1 MLLNLNLIYM
11 KKIALLLA
19 FFAIGLQVLVA
30 QTKEISGK
38 VTSADDGSS
47 LPGVSVS
54 IKGTTLGTITD
65 MDGSF
70 RLKIPQDAK
79 TLVFSFVGMST
90 LEVAVGNQI
99 SFNVQL
105 KSETI
110 GVDEVI
116 VTAMGIAR
124 DKKALGY
131 SVSEFSSEALEN
143 VQVLDASTA
152 LQGKVAGVSISPSS
166 GAPGASTRVLVRG
179 VSSLTGSNQP
189 LYIIDGVPVNNEYSN
204 ANSTSAATNATRT
217 IDFGNA
223 ASDINPD
230 DIESISVLKGAAA
243 TSLYGSRAANGV
255 IMIKTKGGQKNKD
268 LQVSFSSAFAF
279 NEVGR
284 LPYYQKQFGQGWSNH
299 FAFEENG
306 SWGPLMDGKQ
316 RLIGNIVDNSQQLAP
331 FKYMENS
338 LTDFYELGYTTDNS
352 VSLSGGGELMGYL
365 LSFTNAKSDGII
377 PGESDVLDR
386 NSFLF
391 KANGGTEKTKVDF
404 SANYSHKK
412 LSAQA
417 TGQGDDAGG
426 GKTIFQEILQNPI
439 NHYLPQ
445 YRNYKDKFNNLDN
458 YFNRYAQNPYWIIN
472 QNGNEFKQDRFIAS
486 TNISR
491 ELSKGL
497 KLAWKGG
504 MDTYSNMY
512 KDWGAVAK
520 INDGTPNESANDV
533 FGMVKEEAVSVKQ
546 LDSDLILTY
555 DGSFSVGGENKI
567 DFNVLL
573 GNNINER
580 TRKRETII
588 SKGLV
593 VPEYYNV
600 SNISGSA
607 EVTTFESRRRLV
619 GAYAQADFSYNNYL
633 YLQLNARN
641 DWSSTLPKGNNSFFY
656 PGVNL
661 GFVFTDLM
669 EKNSVLSFGKLR
681 TSYAFAGN
689 DADPYQIDPYYTAGV
704 IRAGGYGQSNY
715 PVGGVP
721 AFEKGAVL
729 GNPNLKPELTK
740 EFEIGA
746 DLRFFNNRFGIDAA
760 YYKKTTT
767 NLIML
772 ANIAASSGYLSQTT
786 NLGQITNTGFEL
798 LLNATPVKIG
808 DFKWDLTY
816 NFTKANT
823 ILDELSE
830 ELGISEYIIN
840 SAYEAEFVA
849 IPGEQLGQFRI
860 PGYQYSPDGKM
871 VVGDNGL
878 PLEGDPILVG
888 SSVPDY
894 NMSLTNTLS
903 YKGLK
908 LAVLLDYQ
916 KGGHMYSYTSSIT
929 YWSGNNEQSTIND
942 RHPWIIPNSVQK
954 VTDSNGNVSYIE
966 NDVPI
971 IDNWHEYY
979 SSNTNKPIESERIIE
994 KTFFRVREMSLSYN
1008 MNKSLIEKIGLGSA
1022 SVSLYGRN
1030 LLLWTPADN
1039 SFIDPETS
1047 TYGNDLVGMFGE
1059 FGGAP
1064 SVRTYGL
1071 KLNLSF

>member
-1 MLLNLNLIYM
+1 M

-54 IKGTTLGTITD
+54 VKGTTLGTITD
-65 MDGSF
+65 MDGAF

-90 LEVAVGNQI
+90 LEVTIGNQI

-426 GKTIFQEILQNPI
+426 GKTIFQEILQNPV

-607 EVTTFESRRRLV
+607 EVTTFESKRRLV

-641 DWSSTLPKGNNSFFY
+641 DWSSTLPEGNNSFFY

-689 DADPYQIDPYYTAGV
+689 DADPYQIDPFYTAGV
-704 IRAGGYGQSNY
+704 IRAGGYGQTNY

-767 NLIML
+767 DLIML
-772 ANIAASSGYLSQTT
+772 ADIAASSGYLRQTT
-786 NLGQITNTGFEL
+786 NLGQITNTGFEFM
-798 LLNATPVKIG
+798 LNATPVKIG

-860 PGYQYSPDGKM
+860 PGYQYSPDGKI

-954 VTDSNGNVSYIE
+954 VTDNNGNVTYIE

-1008 MNKSLIEKIGLGSA
+1008 MNKSLIQKIGLGSA

>member
-1 MLLNLNLIYM
+1 M

-19 FFAIGLQVLVA
+19 FFAIGLQVLMA

-38 VTSADDGSS
+38 VTSADDGGS

-54 IKGTTLGTITD
+54 VKGTTLGTITD
-65 MDGSF
+65 MDGLF
-70 RLKIPQDAK
+70 RLKVPQDAK
-79 TLVFSFVGMST
+79 TLVFSFVGMT
-90 LEVAVGNQI
+90 TQEVAINNQAL
-99 SFNVQL
+99 FNVQL

-110 GVDEVI
+110 GVDEVV

-131 SVSEFSSEALEN
+131 SVSEFNSESLEN

-189 LYIIDGVPVNNEYSN
+189 LYVIDGVPVNNEYAN
-204 ANSTSAATNATRT
+204 ANSTSAATSATRT
-217 IDFGNA
+217 VDFGNA

-230 DIESISVLKGAAA
+230 DIESISILKGAAA

-255 IMIKTKGGQKNKD
+255 ILIKTKTGKKGKD
-268 LQVSFSSAFAF
+268 LLVNFASSYSLM
-279 NEVGR
+279 EVGR
-284 LPYYQKQFGQGWSNH
+284 LPYYQEKFGQGWANH

-306 SWGPLMDGKQ
+306 SWGPLLDGKD

-331 FKYMENS
+331 FRYMPNS
-338 LTDFYELGYTTDNS
+338 LTDFYDTGFTADNSISLSSGTDN
-352 VSLSGGGELMGYL
+352 MGYL

-377 PGESDVLDR
+377 PGDADVLDR
-386 NSFLF
+386 NSVLF
-391 KANGGTEKTKVDF
+391 KANGGTEKTKIDF
-404 SANYSHKK
+404 SANYSNKK
-412 LSAQA
+412 LSAVA

-439 NHYLPQ
+439 NHYIPQ
-445 YRNYKDKFNNLDN
+445 YRDYNNKFNNLDN

-472 QNGNEFKQDRFIAS
+472 QNGNEFKQDRLIAS

-491 ELSKGL
+491 VLGKGL

-504 MDTYSNMY
+504 MDTYSSMY

-520 INDGTPNESANDV
+520 INDGTPNASANDV
-533 FGMVKEEAVSVKQ
+533 FGMVKEEAKTVKQ

-555 DGSFSVGGENKI
+555 DGSFSVGGDNKVE
-567 DFNVLL
+567 FNILL

-580 TRKRETII
+580 TSKRLTTV

-607 EVTTFESRRRLV
+607 EVSTFEYKRRLV
-619 GAYAQADFSYNNYL
+619 GAYAQADFTYNNYL
-633 YLQLNARN
+633 FLQLNARN
-641 DWSSTLPKGNNSFFY
+641 DWSSTLPLGNNTFFY

-669 EKNSVLSFGKLR
+669 EKNPILTFGKLR
-681 TSYAFAGN
+681 ASYAYAGN
-689 DADPYQIDPYYTAGV
+689 DADPYQIDPYYTAAV
-704 IRAGGYGQSNY
+704 IRAGGYGVTNY
-715 PVGGVP
+715 PVAGIP
-721 AFEKGAVL
+721 AYEKGSVL
-729 GNPNLKPELTK
+729 GNPNLKPEISK

-767 NLIML
+767 DLIMT
-772 ANIAASSGYLSQTT
+772 ATIAASSGYLYQTS
-786 NLGQITNTGFEL
+786 NLGQISNSGIEL
-798 LLNATPVKIG
+798 QLTATPVKVG

-816 NFTKANT
+816 TFTKANT

-840 SAYEAEFVA
+840 SAYETEFVA

-860 PGYQYSPDGKM
+860 PGYQYSPDGKI
-871 VVGDNGL
+871 VVGDTGL
-878 PLEGDPILVG
+878 PLEGDQILAG

-903 YKGLK
+903 YKGFK
-908 LAVLLDYQ
+908 LACLLDYQ
-916 KGGHMYSYTSSIT
+916 KGGWMYSYTSNIT
-929 YWSGNNEQSTIND
+929 FWSGNNEQSVVND
-942 RHPWIIPNSVQK
+942 RRPYVVPNSVQQ
-954 VTDSNGNVSYIE
+954 VTDGNGNVTYVE
-966 NDVPI
+966 NSTPVGD
-971 IDNWHEYY
+971 DWSEYY
-979 SSNTNKPIESERIIE
+979 SSNTNKPIEANRLVE
-994 KTFFRVREMSLSYN
+994 KTYFRVRELALSYN
-1008 MNKSLIEKIGLGSA
+1008 MKKSFTEKIGLASA

-1030 LLLWTPADN
+1030 LLLWTPAGN

-1071 KLNLSF
+1071 KLNVSF

>member
-1 MLLNLNLIYM
+1 M

-38 VTSADDGSS
+38 VTSADDGGS

-54 IKGTTLGTITD
+54 VKGTTVGTITD
-65 MDGSF
+65 MDGMF
-70 RLKIPQDAK
+70 RLKVPQDARS
-79 TLVFSFVGMST
+79 LVFSFVGMST
-90 LEVAVGNQI
+90 QEVAI
-99 SFNVQL
+99 ESKTSFTIQL
-105 KSETI
+105 KPESI
-110 GVDEVI
+110 GVDEVV

-131 SVSEFSSEALEN
+131 AVSEFNRESLEN

-189 LYIIDGVPVNNEYSN
+189 LYVIDGVPVNNEYAN
-204 ANSTSAATNATRT
+204 GNSTSAATSATRT
-217 IDFGNA
+217 VDFGNA

-255 IMIKTKGGQKNKD
+255 ILIKTKTGKKGKD
-268 LQVSFSSAFAF
+268 LLVNFASSYSLM
-279 NEVGR
+279 EVGR
-284 LPYYQKQFGQGWSNH
+284 LPYYQKQFGQGWANH

-306 SWGPLMDGKQ
+306 SWGPVLDGKD
-316 RLIGNIVDNSQQLAP
+316 RLIGNIVDNSQQIAP
-331 FKYMENS
+331 FKYMPNS
-338 LTDFYELGYTTDNS
+338 LTDFYDTGFTADNS
-352 VSLSGGGELMGYL
+352 ISLSSGTENMAYL

-377 PGESDVLDR
+377 PGNADVLDR
-386 NSFLF
+386 NSVLF
-391 KANGGTEKTKVDF
+391 KANGGTEKTKIDF
-404 SANYSHKK
+404 SANYSNKK
-412 LSAQA
+412 LSAVA

-439 NHYLPQ
+439 NHYIPQ
-445 YRNYKDKFNNLDN
+445 YRDYRNKFNNLDN

-472 QNGNEFKQDRFIAS
+472 QNGNEFKQDRLIAS

-491 ELSKGL
+491 ILAKGL
-497 KLAWKGG
+497 KLSWKGG
-504 MDTYSNMY
+504 IDTYSNMY
-512 KDWGAVAK
+512 KDWGAVAT
-520 INDGTPNESANDV
+520 INDGTPNASANDV
-533 FGMVKEEAVSVKQ
+533 FGMVKEEAKSVKQ

-555 DGSFSVGGENKI
+555 DGKFSLGGENKI
-567 DFNVLL
+567 DFNILL
-573 GNNINER
+573 GNNLNER
-580 TRKRETII
+580 TSKRLTTV

-593 VPEYYNV
+593 VPDYYNV

-607 EVTTFESRRRLV
+607 EVSTFEYKRRLV
-619 GAYAQADFSYNNYL
+619 GTYAQADFSYNNYL
-633 YLQLNARN
+633 FLQLNARN
-641 DWSSTLPKGNNSFFY
+641 DWSSTLPKGNNTFFY

-661 GFVFTDLM
+661 GFVFTDLI
-669 EKNSVLSFGKLR
+669 EKNSILSFGKLR

-689 DADPYQIDPYYTAGV
+689 DADPYQIDPYYTAAV
-704 IRAGGYGQSNY
+704 IRAGGYGVTNY
-715 PVGGVP
+715 PVGGI
-721 AFEKGAVL
+721 AAYEKGSVL
-729 GNPNLKPELTK
+729 GNPNLKPEISK

-760 YYKKTTT
+760 YYKKVTTD
-767 NLIML
+767 LIMQ
-772 ANIAASSGYLSQTT
+772 ATIAASSGYLFQTT
-786 NLGQITNTGFEL
+786 NLGQISNSGFEL
-798 LLNATPVKIG
+798 QVNATPVKVG
-808 DFKWDLTY
+808 NLKWDLTY
-816 NFTKANT
+816 TFTKANT

-840 SAYEAEFVA
+840 SAYETEFVA
-849 IPGEQLGQFRI
+849 IPGKQLGQFRI
-860 PGYQYSPDGKM
+860 PGYQYSPDGKII
-871 VVGDNGL
+871 VGDTGL
-878 PLEGDPILVG
+878 PLEGDPIFAG

-903 YKGLK
+903 YKGFK
-908 LAVLLDYQ
+908 LACLLDYQ
-916 KGGHMYSYTSSIT
+916 KGGHMYSYTSNIT
-929 YWSGNNEQSTIND
+929 FWSGNNEQSTVND
-942 RHPWIIPNSVQK
+942 RRPYVIPNTVQQ
-954 VTDSNGNVSYIE
+954 VSDGNGNVTYVE
-966 NDVPI
+966 NSTPVGD
-971 IDNWHEYY
+971 DWSEYY
-979 SSNTNKPIESERIIE
+979 SSNTNKPIEANRLIE
-994 KTFFRVREMSLSYN
+994 KTYFRIRELALSYN
-1008 MNKSLIEKIGLGSA
+1008 MNKSITEKLGLATA

-1030 LLLWTPADN
+1030 LLLWTPAGN
-1039 SFIDPETS
+1039 SFVDPETS

-1071 KLNLSF
+1071 KLNVSF

>member
-1 MLLNLNLIYM
+1 M

-19 FFAIGLQVLVA
+19 FFAIGLHVLMA
-30 QTKEISGK
+30 QTKEITGK
-38 VTSADDGSS
+38 VTSADDGGAI
-47 LPGVSVS
+47 PGVSVS

-65 MDGSF
+65 MDGAY
-70 RLKIPQDAK
+70 RLKVPQDSK
-79 TLVFSFVGMST
+79 VLVFSFVGMST
-90 LEVAVGNQI
+90 LEVTIGTQTSINA
-99 SFNVQL
+99 QL
-105 KSETI
+105 KSDNI
-110 GVDEVI
+110 AVDEVV
-116 VTAMGIAR
+116 VTAMGISR

-131 SVSEFSSEALEN
+131 SVSEFNKESLEN

-166 GAPGASTRVLVRG
+166 GAPGASVRVNVRG
-179 VSSLTGSNQP
+179 ISSLTGSNQP
-189 LYIIDGVPVNNEYSN
+189 LYIIDGVPVNNEYSS
-204 ANSTSAATNATRT
+204 ANSTAAATSATRT
-217 IDFGNA
+217 VDFGNA

-255 IMIKTKGGQKNKD
+255 IMIKTKSGQKGKGLLVN
-268 LQVSFSSAFAF
+268 FSSSYSLM
-279 NEVGR
+279 EVGR

-306 SWGPLMDGKQ
+306 SWGPMMDGRE

-338 LTDFYELGYTTDNS
+338 LTDFFDYGYTTDNS
-352 VSLSGGGELMGYL
+352 ISLSSGTDNMSYL
-365 LSFTNAKSDGII
+365 LSFTNAKSDGIV
-377 PGESDVLDR
+377 PGDADVLDR

-391 KANGGTEKTKVDF
+391 KANGGTEKTKIDF
-404 SANYSHKK
+404 SANYTNKK
-412 LSAQA
+412 LSAVA

-426 GKTIFQEILQNPI
+426 GKTIFQEILQNPV
-439 NHYLPQ
+439 NHYIPQ
-445 YRNYKDKFNNLDN
+445 YRDYMDKFNNLDN

-472 QNGNEFKQDRFIAS
+472 QNGNELKQDRLIAS

-491 ELSKGL
+491 ELYKGL
-497 KLAWKGG
+497 NLKWKGG

-512 KDWGAVAK
+512 KDWGAVAT
-520 INDGTPNESANDV
+520 INDNTPNSSGNDV
-533 FGMVKEEAVSVKQ
+533 FGMVKEEARTVKQ

-555 DGSFSVGGENKI
+555 EGNFSTGGDNTI
-567 DFNVLL
+567 DYSILL

-580 TRKRETII
+580 TSKRVTTI

-607 EVTTFESRRRLV
+607 EVSTFESKRRLI

-633 YLQLNARN
+633 FLQVNARN
-641 DWSSTLPKGNNSFFY
+641 DWSSTLPVGNNSFFY

-669 EKNSVLSFGKLR
+669 EKSPILTFGKLR

-689 DADPYQIDPYYTAGV
+689 DAAPYQIDAVYNAAILDAG
-704 IRAGGYGQSNY
+704 RYGQIRY
-715 PVGGVP
+715 PVAGIP
-721 AFEKGAVL
+721 AYEKGGVL
-729 GNPNLKPELTK
+729 GNPNLKPEITK

-746 DLRFFNNRFGIDAA
+746 DLRFFDSRVGIDAA
-760 YYKKTTT
+760 YYKKVTTD
-767 NLIML
+767 LIMT
-772 ANIAASSGYLSQTT
+772 ASIAASSGYLLQTT
-786 NLGQITNTGFEL
+786 NLGQITNSGFEL
-798 LLNATPVKIG
+798 QLSATPVKIG
-808 DFKWDLTY
+808 DFKWDLIYT
-816 NFTKANT
+816 FTKANSV
-823 ILDELSE
+823 LDELSE

-860 PGYQYSPDGKM
+860 PGYKYTEDGK
-871 VVGDNGL
+871 VIVGDNGL
-878 PLEGDPILVG
+878 PLEGDKIFAG
-888 SSVPDY
+888 SSVADY

-903 YKGLK
+903 FKGFK
-908 LAVLLDYQ
+908 LACLLDYQ

-929 YWSGNNEQSTIND
+929 YWSGNNEQSTVND
-942 RHPWIIPNSVQK
+942 RRPYVIPNTVQQ
-954 VTDSNGNVSYIE
+954 VGTDATGKPIYME
-966 NDVPI
+966 NSTPVGD
-971 IDNWHEYY
+971 DWSEYY

-994 KTFFRVREMSLSYN
+994 KTYFRVRELSLSYN
-1008 MNKSLIEKIGLGSA
+1008 MNKSLVGKFGLAGA
-1022 SVSLYGRN
+1022 SLSLYGRN

-1047 TYGNDLVGMFGE
+1047 TYGNDLEGMFGE

-1071 KLNLSF
+1071 KLNVSF

>member
-1 MLLNLNLIYM
+1 M

-30 QTKEISGK
+30 QTKEISGT
-38 VTSADDGSS
+38 VTSADDGGS

-54 IKGTTLGTITD
+54 VKGTTLGTITD
-65 MDGSF
+65 MDGAF
-70 RLKIPQDAK
+70 KLKVPQDAK

-90 LEVAVGNQI
+90 QEVVVGNQT
-99 SFNVQL
+99 SFNIQL

-131 SVSEFSSEALEN
+131 SVSEFNSEALEN

-152 LQGKVAGVSISPSS
+152 LQGKVAGVSISSSS

-268 LQVSFSSAFAF
+268 LQVSFSSAYAF

-306 SWGPLMDGKQ
+306 SWGPMMDGKQ

-377 PGESDVLDR
+377 PGETDVLDR

-426 GKTIFQEILQNPI
+426 GKTIFQEILQNPV

-607 EVTTFESRRRLV
+607 EVTTFESKRRLV

-641 DWSSTLPKGNNSFFY
+641 DWSSTLPEGNNSFFY

-689 DADPYQIDPYYTAGV
+689 DADPYQIDPFYTAGV
-704 IRAGGYGQSNY
+704 IRAGGYGQTNY

-721 AFEKGAVL
+721 AFEKGSVL
-729 GNPNLKPELTK
+729 GNPNLKPELSK

-746 DLRFFNNRFGIDAA
+746 DLRFFNNRLGIDAA

-767 NLIML
+767 DLIML
-772 ANIAASSGYLSQTT
+772 ADIAASSGYLRQTT
-786 NLGQITNTGFEL
+786 NLGQITNTGLEFQL
-798 LLNATPVKIG
+798 TATPVKIG
-808 DFKWDLTY
+808 DFKWDLIYT
-816 NFTKANT
+816 FTKANT

-860 PGYQYSPDGKM
+860 PGYELSPDGKI

-878 PLEGDPILVG
+878 PLEGDPIFAG

-894 NMSLTNTLS
+894 NMSLSNTLS

-942 RHPWIIPNSVQK
+942 RRPWIVPNSVQK
-954 VTDSNGNVSYIE
+954 VTDNNGNVTYIE

-971 IDNWHEYY
+971 VDNWHEYY

-1008 MNKSLIEKIGLGSA
+1008 MNKSLIEKIGLASA